1 MLSTRYRY
9 MIAAVAVASALPA
22 EAWAEAQFSIGPQ
35 SVFVGTP
42 AQLRSIFEKLGDSG
56 AVQPEYKNSWRVF
69 VNEDDATLL
78 DPDSAGCLACNQ
90 VPKRPKPRPIPC
102 AKGEPPPILEK
113 FGDMKPA
120 QVEGFQ
126 VTASTQ
132 EFFSGFLG
140 NDQSGDQPIAVVAD
154 LDAYSSSDIEKKLK
168 EICPACGQVE
178 PLPKPMPLPICK

>member
-1 MLSTRYRY
+1 MLPTRYRY